1 LKNFVACVKLALYQ
15 NVADGSVRENQHK
28 MNPYE
33 AARELIRKI
42 ESHRVEIGN
51 HQKMIG
57 QLQGELQSAMKD
69 ADLKTSE
76 GAGAPAAK
84 AKATIAPSAA
94 PTVVNRS
101 HKKKVVKPAAT
112 PKLTG
117 AAPLKSPAVKTGKTK
132 TVKARS
138 SRNGHKSNGS
148 TEKPTLG
155 DLVRTVII
163 QAGRPLKREE
173 IQAGLQALNYSNST
187 RNPYRTLGVRLHRLQ
202 SRGVVS
208 AGRSQFDVTPQWK
221 QKHKRQVAAA
231 EKKAASDAVNL
242 SPAPE
247 LAPAQ

>member
-1 LKNFVACVKLALYQ
+1 
-15 NVADGSVRENQHK
+15 

-33 AARELIRKI
+33 AARALIRKI

-57 QLQGELQSAMKD
+57 QLQGDLQSALKE

-84 AKATIAPSAA
+84 AKATVAPSAA
-94 PTVVNRS
+94 RAFVKRS
-101 HKKKVVKPAAT
+101 HKKKVVTPAAA
-112 PKLTG
+112 PKHE
-117 AAPLKSPAVKTGKTK
+117 AAPPKATAVKTGKK
-132 TVKARS
+132 KALKARS
-138 SRNGHKSNGS
+138 SSNGS
-148 TEKPTLG
+148 TDKPTLG

-173 IQAGLQALNYSNST
+173 IQAGLQELNYSNST

-221 QKHKRQVAAA
+221 QKHKRLIAAA
-231 EKKAASDAVNL
+231 EKKAVSDAAKL
-242 SPAPE
+242 PPAPAPE
-247 LAPAQ
+247 PAQ